1 MQRYRV
7 LVVDDHPLARKA
19 VRTLLEDEPAFEI
32 VGEAASGE
40 EAVERMPVLKPDVVL
55 MDLNLPR
62 MGGLEATRR
71 IKRLMPEVK
80 VIVLSVSDSVQDL
93 FSAVQA
99 GAQGYLPKNI
109 DPAEWASMLLAL
121 VEDGA
126 KIPGSMADRLF
137 ASFRTGHSH
146 SPSMSEEGEAYRLLT
161 SREKEILGL
170 VAAGKTNRQIA
181 LQLSI
186 SENTVKNHLKNL
198 LDKLGLANRVQL
210 TGYAIKHRLIPF
222 DPDAIS
228 E

>member
-7 LVVDDHPLARKA
+7 LVVDDHPLARQA

-32 VGEAASGE
+32 VGEAVSGE
-40 EAVERMPVLKPDVVL
+40 EAVERCPVLKPDVVL

-71 IKRLMPEVK
+71 IKRRMPEVK

-137 ASFRTGHSH
+137 GSFRTGRTR
-146 SPSMSEEGEAYRLLT
+146 SPSTSEEGEADRLLT
-161 SREKEILGL
+161 SREKEILEL

-210 TGYAIKHRLIPF
+210 TGYAIKHGLIPF
-222 DPDAIS
+222 DPDAIP